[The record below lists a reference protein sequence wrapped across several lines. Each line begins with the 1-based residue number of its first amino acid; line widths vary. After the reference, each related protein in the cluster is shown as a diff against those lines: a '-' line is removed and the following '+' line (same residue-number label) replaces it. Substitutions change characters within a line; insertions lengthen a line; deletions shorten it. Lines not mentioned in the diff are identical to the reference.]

1 MTKKEYIL
9 AVIDSVPNREMWR
22 GIKAMINN
30 NQLDDKAIN
39 SLVIVFKKVVKD
51 FLNKKKQEETV
62 ERFNKQK
69 EDQMKQ
75 DKENLK
81 YLDNMLNN
89 I

>member
-69 EDQMKQ
+69 EDQTKQ
-75 DKENLK
+75 DKENLRH
-81 YLDNMLNN
+81 LDDMLNN